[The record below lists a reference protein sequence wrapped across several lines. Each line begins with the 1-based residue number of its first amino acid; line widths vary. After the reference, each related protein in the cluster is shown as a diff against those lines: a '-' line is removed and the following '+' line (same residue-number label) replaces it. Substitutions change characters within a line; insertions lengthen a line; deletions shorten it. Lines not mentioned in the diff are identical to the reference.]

1 MEPRSRETTPTK
13 EDLDFI
19 VDDGYNND
27 DDPTYEPDISLS
39 SDESD
44 VSLSSDEVD
53 EEYIEKNKSRM
64 LESLKKKLIDESLHK
79 VVKISNDQDDLFNVF
94 VYNSKFSSNSTQ
106 EYKRDFR
113 EKIELGYFT
122 NLISIFPQSVE
133 AFQEKDHIRLL
144 FRTYLSPDKNG
155 DQYETGGD
163 YVSLYLPLP
172 LEFDDK
178 WIEKYRKVN
187 LTVRTIEDSIS
198 AGYVKK

>member
-1 MEPRSRETTPTK
+1 MEPRSRETTPLQ
-13 EDLDFI
+13 EDLNFI
-19 VDDGYNND
+19 VDDGYND
-27 DDPTYEPDISLS
+27 DDPTYEPDVSLS
-39 SDESD
+39 SDEPD

-53 EEYIEKNKSRM
+53 E
-64 LESLKKKLIDESLHK
+64 SLLSDEVDESLHK

>member
-1 MEPRSRETTPTK
+1 METRSRETTPLQ

-27 DDPTYEPDISLS
+27 YDPTYEPDVSLS
-39 SDESD
+39 SDDSY

-53 EEYIEKNKSRM
+53 EEYIE
-64 LESLKKKLIDESLHK
+64 KKLIDESLHK

-113 EKIELGYFT
+113 EKIESSYFT

-155 DQYETGGD
+155 DRYETGSD
-163 YVSLYLPLP
+163 YVSIYLPLP

-187 LTVRTIEDSIS
+187 LTVRTIEDCYSE
-198 AGYVKK
+198 GYVKK

>member
-1 MEPRSRETTPTK
+1 MEPRSRETTPLQ

-27 DDPTYEPDISLS
+27 YDPTYEPDVSLS
-39 SDESD
+39 SDDSY

-53 EEYIEKNKSRM
+53 EEYIE
-64 LESLKKKLIDESLHK
+64 KKLIDESLHK

-144 FRTYLSPDKNG
+144 FRTYMSLDENG

-178 WIEKYRKVN
+178 WIEKYRKIN
-187 LTVRTIEDSIS
+187 LTVRTIEDCIS
-198 AGYVKK
+198 EGYVKK

>member
-1 MEPRSRETTPTK
+1 MEPRSRETTPLQ

-27 DDPTYEPDISLS
+27 DDPTYEPDVSLS
-39 SDESD
+39 SDESY

-79 VVKISNDQDDLFNVF
+79 VVKISNDQDDLFSVF
-94 VYNSKFSSNSTQ
+94 AYNSEFTKNTTKG
-106 EYKRDFR
+106 YKRNFR
-113 EKIELGYFT
+113 EKLKSGYFT

-133 AFQEKDHIRLL
+133 AFQEKDYIRLL

-155 DQYETGGD
+155 DRYETGGD

-187 LTVRTIEDSIS
+187 LTVRTIEDCYSG
-198 AGYVKK
+198 GYVKK

>member
-1 MEPRSRETTPTK
+1 MEPRSRETTPLQ

-27 DDPTYEPDISLS
+27 YDPTYEPDVSLS
-39 SDESD
+39 SDDSYD
-44 VSLSSDEVD
+44 SLSLDEVD
-53 EEYIEKNKSRM
+53 EEYIE
-64 LESLKKKLIDESLHK
+64 KKLIDESLHK

-144 FRTYLSPDKNG
+144 FRTYMSSDENG

>member
-1 MEPRSRETTPTK
+1 M
-13 EDLDFI
+13 DFI

-27 DDPTYEPDISLS
+27 YDPTY
-39 SDESD
+39 ESD
-44 VSLSSDEVD
+44 VSLSSDDSYDLLTLDEVD
-53 EEYIEKNKSRM
+53 EEYIE
-64 LESLKKKLIDESLHK
+64 KKLIDESLHK

-144 FRTYLSPDKNG
+144 FRTYMSLDENG

-178 WIEKYRKVN
+178 WIEKYRKIN
-187 LTVRTIEDSIS
+187 LTVRTIEDCILG
-198 AGYVKK
+198 GYVKK

>member
-1 MEPRSRETTPTK
+1 MEPRSRENTPLQ

-27 DDPTYEPDISLS
+27 DDPTYEPDVSLS
-39 SDESD
+39 SDESY
-44 VSLSSDEVD
+44 VSSSSDEVD

-64 LESLKKKLIDESLHK
+64 LESLKKELIDESLHK

-94 VYNSKFSSNSTQ
+94 VNNSKFSLNRTK

-113 EKIELGYFT
+113 EKIKSGYFT

-133 AFQEKDHIRLL
+133 AFQEKDYIRLL
-144 FRTYLSPDKNG
+144 FRNYLLPDEDG
-155 DQYETGGD
+155 FQYESGDD

-172 LEFDDK
+172 IEFDDK

-187 LTVRTIEDSIS
+187 LTVRTIEDC
-198 AGYVKK
+198 YK

>member
-1 MEPRSRETTPTK
+1 MEPRSRETTPLQ
-13 EDLDFI
+13 EDLNFI

-27 DDPTYEPDISLS
+27 YDPTYEPDVSLS
-39 SDESD
+39 SDDSYD
-44 VSLSSDEVD
+44 SLTLDEVD
-53 EEYIEKNKSRM
+53 EEYIE
-64 LESLKKKLIDESLHK
+64 KKLIDESLHK

-94 VYNSKFSSNSTQ
+94 VYNSKFSPNSTQ

-144 FRTYLSPDKNG
+144 FRTYMSLDENG

-178 WIEKYRKVN
+178 WIEKYRKIN
-187 LTVRTIEDSIS
+187 LTVRTIEDCIS
-198 AGYVKK
+198 EGYVKK

>member
-1 MEPRSRETTPTK
+1 MEVRSRETTPLQ

-19 VDDGYNND
+19 VDDGYND
-27 DDPTYEPDISLS
+27 DDPTYEP
-39 SDESD
+39 D

-53 EEYIEKNKSRM
+53 ESLSSDEVD
-64 LESLKKKLIDESLHK
+64 ESLSSDEVDESLHK

-94 VYNSKFSSNSTQ
+94 VYNSKFSLNSTQ

-113 EKIELGYFT
+113 EKIESGYFT

-133 AFQEKDHIRLL
+133 AFQEKDYIRLL

-155 DQYETGGD
+155 DRYETGGD

-187 LTVRTIEDSIS
+187 LTVRTIEDCYSG
-198 AGYVKK
+198 GYVKKIKLI

>member
-1 MEPRSRETTPTK
+1 MEPRSRETTPLQ

-27 DDPTYEPDISLS
+27 YDPTYEPDVSLS
-39 SDESD
+39 SDDSYD
-44 VSLSSDEVD
+44 SLSLDEVD
-53 EEYIEKNKSRM
+53 EEYIE
-64 LESLKKKLIDESLHK
+64 KKLIDESLHK

-144 FRTYLSPDKNG
+144 FRTYMSSDENG

-187 LTVRTIEDSIS
+187 LTVRTIEDCYS
-198 AGYVKK
+198 ADYVKK

>member
-27 DDPTYEPDISLS
+27 DDPTYEPDVSLS
-39 SDESD
+39 SDESY

-64 LESLKKKLIDESLHK
+64 LESLKKELIDESLHK

-113 EKIELGYFT
+113 EKIESGYFT

-133 AFQEKDHIRLL
+133 AFQEKDYISLL

-155 DQYETGGD
+155 DRYETGGD

-187 LTVRTIEDSIS
+187 LTVRTIEDCYSG
-198 AGYVKK
+198 GYVKK